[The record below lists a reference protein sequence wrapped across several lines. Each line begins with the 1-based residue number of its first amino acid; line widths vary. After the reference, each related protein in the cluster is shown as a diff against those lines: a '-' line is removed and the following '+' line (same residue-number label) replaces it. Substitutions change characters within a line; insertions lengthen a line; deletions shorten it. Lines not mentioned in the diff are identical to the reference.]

1 MFSEYCETKFEV
13 EPVEVVHPDGRK
25 TVYPDLSCYKM
36 DVSLSDILGPIGIS
50 QDEKQVPASS

>member
-13 EPVEVVHPDGRK
+13 EPVEVVHYDGRK

-50 QDEKQVPASS
+50 QDEKQVPASF